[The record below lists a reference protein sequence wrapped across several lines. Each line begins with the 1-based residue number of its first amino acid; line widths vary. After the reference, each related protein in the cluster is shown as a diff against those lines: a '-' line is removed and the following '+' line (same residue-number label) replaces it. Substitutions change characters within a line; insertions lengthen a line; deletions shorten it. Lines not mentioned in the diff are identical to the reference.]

1 MEIAMDK
8 KSEIHVGDIVEITT
22 GLRYPPKH
30 PDSIGIVIDE
40 MPTTDGF
47 DPVYIVMW
55 DGHVDGLPTRRLK
68 KIEKIEHAGTKDT
81 LTELN

>member
-1 MEIAMDK
+1 MDK
-8 KSEIHVGDIVEITT
+8 NKEINVGDIVEITS

-30 PDSIGIVIDE
+30 TDSIGIVIE
-40 MPTTDGF
+40 ELPRVDGF

-55 DGHVDGLPTRRLK
+55 DGQTDGLPTRRLK
-68 KIEKIEHAGTKDT
+68 KIEKLEHASTKDT